1 MTFVGA
7 GHVTVV
13 AFDGII
19 ADTLPLRAQ
28 ALADAIAL
36 ECGSLGIIVDA
47 RALCPRLLPLL
58 PGLTFSECIVVA
70 VEQSPALLHETIR
83 QDLTLHDIMALR
95 AQRAWSA
102 AVAHGVP
109 LRDGVRD
116 HLQTLV
122 ARGVRMVVRSDSQR
136 REVEPLLRLA
146 GLEDSMLLLRCA
158 DDLPRRS
165 GVPSLQASYEA
176 IDARLDR
183 LRIPSARRNA
193 VEVPGGAAAR
203 MLLESAG
210 SRYFLQTDLLMQSL

>member
-1 MTFVGA
+1 MNPVGV
-7 GHVTVV
+7 GHVIIM

-36 ECGSLGIIVDA
+36 ECGSLGVSVDA
-47 RALCPRLLPLL
+47 QVLSPLLLPLL
-58 PGLTFSECIVVA
+58 PGRTFGECMVVA
-70 VEQSPALLHETIR
+70 VEQIPALLHDTVR
-83 QDLTLHDIMALR
+83 LDLTLHDIMALR

-102 AVAHGVP
+102 TVAHGVP

-122 ARGVRMVVRSDSQR
+122 ARGARIVVRSDSQR
-136 REVEPLLRLA
+136 RDVEPLLRLA
-146 GLEDSMLLLRCA
+146 ALEDSMLFLRCA
-158 DDLPRRS
+158 DDLPRRA
-165 GVPSLQASYEA
+165 GVTSLQASYEA

-183 LRIPSARRNA
+183 LRIPSTQRDA

-203 MLLESAG
+203 MLLESADP
-210 SRYFLQTDLLMQSL
+210 RYFLQSDLLVQSV